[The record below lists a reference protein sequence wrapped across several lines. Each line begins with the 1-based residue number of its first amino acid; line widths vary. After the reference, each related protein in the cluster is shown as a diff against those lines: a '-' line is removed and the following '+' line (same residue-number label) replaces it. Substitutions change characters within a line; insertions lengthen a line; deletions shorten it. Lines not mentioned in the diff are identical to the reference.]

1 MEKPMSN
8 LSLSVAIGNYDRNRA
23 LIDGDVQIDGVNP
36 VFMKLSPEEIFF
48 RAFRHREFDICEL
61 SFSSYTLSV
70 SRGTNEYIAIPAFLS
85 RAFRHSCIYIR
96 NDKGINSPADLKGK
110 KIGVAEYQLTA
121 NVWARALLED
131 EYGVSP
137 SDITWVRGGM
147 EVADRPEKVKLTLP
161 EGVVMQPA
169 PAGRTLNSLLEE
181 GEIDGFIGPR
191 TLSCFDNGHPNVV
204 RLFADSRT
212 AGMNYYQ
219 KTGIF
224 PIMHV
229 VGVRR
234 SLVEQHNW
242 LPMALLKAFDHSKA
256 AALTALSDTSATK
269 VTLPFVEEQIEDAK
283 KLLGDDYFS
292 YGYKNNLETLDT
304 FLDHHYRQGLSERRV
319 KPEELF
325 WPATM
330 EGYSI

>member
-1 MEKPMSN
+1 
-8 LSLSVAIGNYDRNRA
+8 
-23 LIDGDVQIDGVNP
+23 

>member
-1 MEKPMSN
+1 MSDLP
-8 LSLSVAIGNYDRNRA
+8 LSIAIGNYDRNRP
-23 LIDGDVQIDGVNP
+23 LIDGNVQIDGVDP
-36 VFMKLSPEEIFF
+36 VFMTLSPEEMFF
-48 RAFRHREFDICEL
+48 RAFRHQEFDVSEL
-61 SFSSYTLSV
+61 SFSSYVLSV
-70 SRGTNEYIAIPAFLS
+70 SRNTSEYVAIPAFLS

-96 NDKGINSPADLKGK
+96 NDKGIESPGDLKGK
-110 KIGVAEYQLTA
+110 RMGIAEYQLTA

-161 EGVVMQPA
+161 AGVEMEPA
-169 PAGRTLNSLLEE
+169 PAGKTLSGLLAD

-191 TLSCFDNGHPNVV
+191 TLSCFDNRHPNVV
-204 RLFADSRT
+204 RLFPDSRT
-212 AGMNYYQ
+212 EAMNYYQ

-234 SLVEQHNW
+234 TIAEQHPW
-242 LPMALLKAFDHSKA
+242 LPMALQKAFETSKA
-256 AALTALSDTSATK
+256 QALTALADTSATK
-269 VTLPFVEEQIEDAK
+269 VTLPFVEEQLEAARQT
-283 KLLGDDYFS
+283 LGENYWS
-292 YGYKNNLETLDT
+292 YGYKDNVQTLDT

-325 WPATM
+325 WPATL

>member
-1 MEKPMSN
+1 
-8 LSLSVAIGNYDRNRA
+8 
-23 LIDGDVQIDGVNP
+23 
-36 VFMKLSPEEIFF
+36 MKLSPEEIFF

>member
-1 MEKPMSN
+1 MSN
-8 LSLSVAIGNYDRNRA
+8 MSLSVAIGNYDRNRA

-36 VFMKLSPEEIFF
+36 VFMKLSPKEIFF

-85 RAFRHSCIYIR
+85 RSLRHSCIYIR

-169 PAGRTLNSLLEE
+169 HAGRTLNSLLEE

>member
-1 MEKPMSN
+1 MSN

>member
-1 MEKPMSN
+1 MSN
-8 LSLSVAIGNYDRNRA
+8 LSLSVAIGNYDRNRV

>member
-1 MEKPMSN
+1 MSN

-269 VTLPFVEEQIEDAK
+269 VTLPFVEEPIENAI